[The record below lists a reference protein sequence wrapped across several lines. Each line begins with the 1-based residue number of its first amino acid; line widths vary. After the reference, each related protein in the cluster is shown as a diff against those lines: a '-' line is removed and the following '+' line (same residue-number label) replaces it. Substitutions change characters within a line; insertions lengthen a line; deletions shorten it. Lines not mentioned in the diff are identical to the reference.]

1 LPGISSSSIIPKV
14 APERNPALAQEVRHE
29 VNICT

>member
-1 LPGISSSSIIPKV
+1 LPGISSSPIIPEV
-14 APERNPALAQEVRHE
+14 APEQNPAPSQEVRHE